1 MKNWQRSKIGNDY
14 DQWAIY
20 DDSEHIATVNG
31 LENAMVV
38 EAAPDLLEALK
49 KASAWIK
56 AQVDTMNDEQRSD
69 YDYDVITTAQQAI
82 QKATQV

>member
-49 KASAWIK
+49 EALDQLESWN
-56 AQVDTMNDEQRSD
+56 QESEPTFTMKR
-69 YDYDVITTAQQAI
+69 AQQAI
-82 QKATQV
+82 FKATQV